1 MKTYKYDS
9 NFVLLQWYKDALT
22 NNSYQWTRSRAAIR
36 NEYQI
41 EIVIWKLYGNV
52 PFFLTNKEIGD
63 QKSQWFMEVK
73 IVIKS

>member
-9 NFVLLQWYKDALT
+9 NFVLLWWYQDVHT
-22 NNSYQWTRSRAAIR
+22 NNSYQWTRSHAAIR

-41 EIVIWKLYGNV
+41 EIGIWKLYGNV
-52 PFFLTNKEIGD
+52 PFFLTNEEIGD